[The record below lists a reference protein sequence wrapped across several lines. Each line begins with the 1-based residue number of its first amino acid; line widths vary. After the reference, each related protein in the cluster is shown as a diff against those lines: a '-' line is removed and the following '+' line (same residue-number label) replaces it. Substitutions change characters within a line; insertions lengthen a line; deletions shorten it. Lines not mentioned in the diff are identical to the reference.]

1 MLLEKVEGKWVKL
14 FAELFGRSGVTAG
27 TSVVV
32 LCETQSR
39 PVLVELSKLALSV
52 IGANAF
58 VVEMLS
64 PPLGESIPVRST
76 GTTYALQNNAA
87 AMAALSRV
95 EVVID
100 CTVEGLLHSVE
111 ATRLLGGS
119 MRWLMLSNE
128 HPEVFE
134 RIALEPDLEAR
145 VRLGADMLAA
155 ASIMHVGS
163 EAGTDLRID
172 VSGAPGGGDWGVSLV
187 PGQRAH
193 IPGGIIACYPLAG
206 TVNGRLVLAPGD
218 ANLTFKRYVESPI
231 ALTIEND
238 VVTAIEGSGLDAELM
253 RSYFAAWA
261 DPNAYTVSHVGW
273 GMSRL
278 ARWDALV
285 MYDRRD
291 VNGTELRA
299 FAGNFLFSTGANE
312 HAGRFTKCH
321 FDLPMRNC
329 SVALD
334 GRLVVDR
341 GQLQGDLR

>member
-1 MLLEKVEGKWVKL
+1 MLVEKAEGKWVRL
-14 FAELFGRSGVTAG
+14 FAEMFRRSGVTRG
-27 TSVVV
+27 TSVAL

-39 PVLVELSKLALSV
+39 PVLVELSKLALS
-52 IGANAF
+52 ILEADAF

-64 PPLGESIPVRST
+64 PPLDQPIPVRST
-76 GTTYALQNNAA
+76 GTTYALQNNRA
-87 AMAALSRV
+87 AMAALAAV
-95 EVVID
+95 DIVID

-111 ATRLLGGS
+111 ATQLLGKS

-134 RIALEPDLEAR
+134 RVALEPGLEAR
-145 VRLGADMLAA
+145 VRLGAELLAA
-155 ASIMHVGS
+155 ASTMHVTS
-163 EAGTDLRID
+163 DAGTDLGID
-172 VSGAPGGGDWGVSLV
+172 ITGAPGGGDWGESLV

-193 IPGGIIACYPLAG
+193 IPGGIVACYPRAG
-206 TVNGRLVLAPGD
+206 AVNGRLVLAPGD
-218 ANLTFKRYVESPI
+218 ANLTFKRYLETPVTL
-231 ALTIEND
+231 AIEND
-238 VVTAIEGSGLDAELM
+238 VVTSVEGEGLDAELM
-253 RSYFAAWA
+253 RSYFAAWD

-273 GMSRL
+273 GMSRF

-334 GRLVVDR
+334 GKLVVER
-341 GQLQGDLR
+341 GVLQGELR